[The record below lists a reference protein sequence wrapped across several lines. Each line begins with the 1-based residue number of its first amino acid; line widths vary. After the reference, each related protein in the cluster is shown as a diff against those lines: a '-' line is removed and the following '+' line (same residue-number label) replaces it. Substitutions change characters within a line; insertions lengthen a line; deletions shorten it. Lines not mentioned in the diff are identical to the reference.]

1 MIVFEYLKTEDI
13 TEINQNKKWLNQVIS
28 NEAKREG
35 DITYIFCD
43 DDYLLE
49 KNIRFLN
56 HNTLTDVITFDYCE
70 EKSVSGDIFISI
82 ERVKE
87 NSEIFKVDFLTEL
100 NRVMVHGLLHLLG
113 YKDKTE
119 KESNLMRKKENYYL
133 SKYGKSNGN

>member
-1 MIVFEYLKTEDI
+1 MIAFEYLETEEI

-28 NEAKREG
+28 NEDKQEG
-35 DITYIFCD
+35 IITYIFCN

-70 EKSVSGDIFISI
+70 GNSVSGDIFISI
-82 ERVKE
+82 QRVKE
-87 NSEIFKVDFLTEL
+87 NSEVFNVDFLTEL
-100 NRVMVHGLLHLLG
+100 NRVMVHGLLHLLC

-119 KESNLMRKKENYYL
+119 SESSLMRKKENYYL
-133 SKYGKSNGN
+133 SKY

>member
-1 MIVFEYLKTEDI
+1 MIAFEYLETEDI

-28 NEAKREG
+28 NEAKEEG
-35 DITYIFCD
+35 DITYIFCN

-70 EKSVSGDIFISI
+70 GNSVSGDIFISI

-87 NSEIFKVDFLTEL
+87 NSEVFKVDFLTEL
-100 NRVMVHGLLHLLG
+100 NRVMAHGLLHLLG
-113 YKDKTE
+113 YKDKKE
-119 KESNLMRKKENYYL
+119 KDAKTMREKENYYL
-133 SKYGKSNGN
+133 NKIIN

>member
-1 MIVFEYLKTEDI
+1 MIAYEYLKTEDI
-13 TEINQNKKWLNQVIS
+13 TEINQNKKWLNQVIL
-28 NEAKREG
+28 NENKEEG

-70 EKSVSGDIFISI
+70 GNSVSGDIFISI

-87 NSEIFKVDFLTEL
+87 NSEVFKVDFLTEL

-119 KESNLMRKKENYYL
+119 RESNLMRKKENYYL
-133 SKYGKSNGN
+133 SKY

>member
-1 MIVFEYLKTEDI
+1 MIAFEYLETEEI

-28 NEAKREG
+28 NEAKVEG
-35 DITYIFCD
+35 DITYIFCN

-70 EKSVSGDIFISI
+70 GNSVSGDVFISI

-87 NSEIFKVDFLTEL
+87 NSKVFKVDFLTEL
-100 NRVMVHGLLHLLG
+100 NRVMVHALLHLLG

-119 KESNLMRKKENYYL
+119 RESNLMRKKENYYL
-133 SKYGKSNGN
+133 SKY

>member
-1 MIVFEYLKTEDI
+1 MIAFEYLETEEI

-28 NEAKREG
+28 NEAKEEG
-35 DITYIFCD
+35 DITYIFCN

-70 EKSVSGDIFISI
+70 GNTVSGDIFISI

-87 NSEIFKVDFLTEL
+87 NSEVFKVDFLTEL

-113 YKDKTE
+113 YKDKT
-119 KESNLMRKKENYYL
+119 KRESNIMRKKENYYL
-133 SKYGKSNGN
+133 SKY

>member
-1 MIVFEYLKTEDI
+1 MIAFEYLKTEDI

-28 NEAKREG
+28 NEDKEEG

-70 EKSVSGDIFISI
+70 GNSVSGDIFISI

-87 NSEIFKVDFLTEL
+87 NSKVFKVDFLTEL

-119 KESNLMRKKENYYL
+119 RESNLMRKKENYYL
-133 SKYGKSNGN
+133 SKY

>member
-1 MIVFEYLKTEDI
+1 MITFEYLETEEI

-28 NEAKREG
+28 NEDKQEG
-35 DITYIFCD
+35 IITYIFCN

-56 HNTLTDVITFDYCE
+56 HNALTDVITFDYCE
-70 EKSVSGDIFISI
+70 GNSVSGDIFISI

-87 NSEIFKVDFLTEL
+87 NSEVFKVDFLTEL

-113 YKDKTE
+113 YKDKNE
-119 KESNLMRKKENYYL
+119 WESNLMRKKENYYL
-133 SKYGKSNGN
+133 SKY

>member
-1 MIVFEYLKTEDI
+1 MIAFEYLETEEI

-28 NEAKREG
+28 NEAKEEG
-35 DITYIFCD
+35 DITYIFCN

-70 EKSVSGDIFISI
+70 GNSVSGDIFISI

-87 NSEIFKVDFLTEL
+87 NSEVFKVDFLTEL

-119 KESNLMRKKENYYL
+119 RESNLMRKKENHYL
-133 SKYGKSNGN
+133 SKY

>member
-1 MIVFEYLKTEDI
+1 MIAYEYLKTEDI

-28 NEAKREG
+28 NEDKEEG

-70 EKSVSGDIFISI
+70 GNSVSGDIFISI

-87 NSEIFKVDFLTEL
+87 NSEVFKVDFLTEL

-133 SKYGKSNGN
+133 SKY

>member
-1 MIVFEYLKTEDI
+1 MIAFEYLKTEDI
-13 TEINQNKKWLNQVIS
+13 TEINQNKKWLNQVIL
-28 NEAKREG
+28 NENKEEG

-70 EKSVSGDIFISI
+70 GNSVSGDIFISI

-87 NSEIFKVDFLTEL
+87 NSEVFKVDFLTEL

-119 KESNLMRKKENYYL
+119 RESNLMRKKENYYL
-133 SKYGKSNGN
+133 SKY

>member
-1 MIVFEYLKTEDI
+1 MIAFEYLKTENI

-28 NEAKREG
+28 NEAKEEG

-70 EKSVSGDIFISI
+70 GNSVSGDIFISI

-87 NSEIFKVDFLTEL
+87 NSEVFKVDFLTEL

-119 KESNLMRKKENYYL
+119 RESNLMRKKENYYL
-133 SKYGKSNGN
+133 SKY

>member
-1 MIVFEYLKTEDI
+1 MIAFEHLETEEI

-28 NEAKREG
+28 NEAKVEG
-35 DITYIFCD
+35 DITYIFCN

-70 EKSVSGDIFISI
+70 GNSVSGDIFISI

-87 NSEIFKVDFLTEL
+87 NSEVFKVDFLTEL

-113 YKDKTE
+113 YKDKKE
-119 KESNLMRKKENYYL
+119 KDAKTMREKENYYL
-133 SKYGKSNGN
+133 NKIIN

>member
-1 MIVFEYLKTEDI
+1 MIAFEYLKTEDI
-13 TEINQNKKWLNQVIS
+13 TKINQNKKWLNQVIS
-28 NEAKREG
+28 NEDKEEG

-70 EKSVSGDIFISI
+70 GNSVSGDIFISI

-87 NSEIFKVDFLTEL
+87 NSKVFKVDFLTEL

-119 KESNLMRKKENYYL
+119 RESNLMRKKENYYL
-133 SKYGKSNGN
+133 SKY

>member
-1 MIVFEYLKTEDI
+1 MIVFEYLESEDI

-28 NEAKREG
+28 NEAKEEG

-56 HNTLTDVITFDYCE
+56 HNALTDVITFNYCE
-70 EKSVSGDIFISI
+70 GNSVSGDIFISI

-133 SKYGKSNGN
+133 SKHGESNGT

>member
-1 MIVFEYLKTEDI
+1 MIAFEYLETEEI

-28 NEAKREG
+28 NEAKEEG

-43 DDYLLE
+43 DDYLHE

-70 EKSVSGDIFISI
+70 GNSVSGDIFISI

-87 NSEIFKVDFLTEL
+87 NSEVFKVDFLTEL

-113 YKDKTE
+113 YKDKTRR
-119 KESNLMRKKENYYL
+119 ESNLMRRKENYYL
-133 SKYGKSNGN
+133 SKY

>member
-1 MIVFEYLKTEDI
+1 MIAFEHLETEEI

-28 NEAKREG
+28 NEAKVEG
-35 DITYIFCD
+35 DITYIFCN

-70 EKSVSGDIFISI
+70 GNSVSGDIFISI

-87 NSEIFKVDFLTEL
+87 NSEVFKVDFLTEL
-100 NRVMVHGLLHLLG
+100 NRVMVHALLHLLG

-133 SKYGKSNGN
+133 SKY

>member
-70 EKSVSGDIFISI
+70 GNSVSGDIFISI

-87 NSEIFKVDFLTEL
+87 NSEVFKVDFLTEL

-119 KESNLMRKKENYYL
+119 RESNFMRKKENYYL
-133 SKYGKSNGN
+133 SKY

>member
-1 MIVFEYLKTEDI
+1 MIAFEYLKTEDI

-28 NEAKREG
+28 NEDKEEG

-70 EKSVSGDIFISI
+70 GNSVSGDIFISI

-87 NSEIFKVDFLTEL
+87 NSEVFKVDFLTEL

-119 KESNLMRKKENYYL
+119 RESNLMRKKENYYL
-133 SKYGKSNGN
+133 SKY

>member
-28 NEAKREG
+28 NESKREG

-70 EKSVSGDIFISI
+70 GNSVSGDIFISI

-119 KESNLMRKKENYYL
+119 RESNLMRKKENYYL
-133 SKYGKSNGN
+133 SKY

>member
-1 MIVFEYLKTEDI
+1 MIAFEYLKTEEI

-28 NEAKREG
+28 NEAKEEG

-70 EKSVSGDIFISI
+70 GNSVGGDIFISI

-87 NSEIFKVDFLTEL
+87 NSEVFKVDFLTEL

-119 KESNLMRKKENYYL
+119 RESNLMRKKENYYL
-133 SKYGKSNGN
+133 SKY

>member
-70 EKSVSGDIFISI
+70 GNSVSGDIFISI

-87 NSEIFKVDFLTEL
+87 NSEVFKVDFLTEL

-119 KESNLMRKKENYYL
+119 RESNLMRKKENYYL
-133 SKYGKSNGN
+133 SKY

>member
-1 MIVFEYLKTEDI
+1 MITFEYLKTEDL

-28 NEAKREG
+28 NEDKEEG

-70 EKSVSGDIFISI
+70 GNSVSGDIFISI

-87 NSEIFKVDFLTEL
+87 NSEVFKVDFLTEL

-119 KESNLMRKKENYYL
+119 RESNLMRKKENYYL
-133 SKYGKSNGN
+133 TEY

>member
-1 MIVFEYLKTEDI
+1 MIAFEYLETEEI

-28 NEAKREG
+28 NEAKEEG
-35 DITYIFCD
+35 DISYIFCD

-70 EKSVSGDIFISI
+70 GNSVSGDIFISI

-87 NSEIFKVDFLTEL
+87 NSEVFKVDFLTEL

-119 KESNLMRKKENYYL
+119 RESNLMRKKENYYL
-133 SKYGKSNGN
+133 SKY

>member
-1 MIVFEYLKTEDI
+1 MIAFEYLKTEEI
-13 TEINQNKKWLNQVIS
+13 TEINQNKKWFNQVIS
-28 NEAKREG
+28 NEAKEEG

-70 EKSVSGDIFISI
+70 GNSVSGDIFISI

-87 NSEIFKVDFLTEL
+87 NSEVFKVDFLTEL

-119 KESNLMRKKENYYL
+119 RESNLMRKKENYYL
-133 SKYGKSNGN
+133 SKY

>member
-1 MIVFEYLKTEDI
+1 MIAFEYLKKDDI
-13 TEINQNKKWLNQVIS
+13 TKINHNKKWLNQVIS
-28 NEAKREG
+28 NEDKEEG

-70 EKSVSGDIFISI
+70 GNSVGGDIFISI

-87 NSEIFKVDFLTEL
+87 NSEVFKVDFLTEL

-119 KESNLMRKKENYYL
+119 RESNLMRKKENYYL
-133 SKYGKSNGN
+133 SKY